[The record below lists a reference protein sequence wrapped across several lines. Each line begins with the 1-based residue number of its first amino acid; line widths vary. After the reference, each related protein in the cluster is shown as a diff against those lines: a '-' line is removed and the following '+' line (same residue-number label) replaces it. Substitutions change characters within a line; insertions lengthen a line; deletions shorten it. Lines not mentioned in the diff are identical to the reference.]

1 MLGKFIGATVG
12 RRVARNIG
20 TKVGG
25 PAGAAIG
32 YGLVSR
38 RFRKFALAG
47 LAVTGG
53 VAAVRALKE
62 GRPISSLWKDDDE
75 PTASQADTKTN
86 EDPLPAYA
94 PHS

>member
-1 MLGKFIGATVG
+1 MIGKFIGATVG
-12 RRVARNIG
+12 RRVARSVG

-62 GRPISSLWKDDDE
+62 GRPISSLWKDE
-75 PTASQADTKTN
+75 EATAEQAGTDTNK
-86 EDPLPAYA
+86 DPLPAYA